1 MKTLLHANKK
11 YQTLFI
17 NSQKIYLLY
26 PMYLKYFARDSIYL
40 NLWNK
45 NKSIFVVSI
54 LQNIFIIMIFFIT
67 IIYLFRYF
75 VTHPQTV

>member
-1 MKTLLHANKK
+1 MLPYISETLELQKEPRKGNKTIPDLQPGPFVNKNIYQEMKTLLHANKK

-40 NLWNK
+40 NL
-45 NKSIFVVSI
+45 
-54 LQNIFIIMIFFIT
+54 
-67 IIYLFRYF
+67 
-75 VTHPQTV
+75 

>member
-40 NLWNK
+40 NL
-45 NKSIFVVSI
+45 
-54 LQNIFIIMIFFIT
+54 
-67 IIYLFRYF
+67 
-75 VTHPQTV
+75 